1 MRTVYL
7 PNNNNNTHSI
17 TCESMSMH
25 KVHYS
30 LTQPY
35 LLAEH
40 YVYECMHNNLSLCL
54 WQYAC
59 VCVCVVYPMLGCI
72 VRCVAAIQCV
82 LSNTSNAIS
91 LYWWLSS
98 IYSHFGVFFSSSRLY
113 LYRNHKQRFIV
124 HVECFYLRRVPDC
137 VDSKIE
143 LQPIQNRFTLS
154 LIGITFNENVD
165 ITQSKSSMYDRTIRS
180 VWHPISS
187 CFCIHCTLFP
197 LPLLWYFCCIF
208 AAAALS
214 CCCRSMHTIRVS
226 AVLFGLVKHTDV
238 NIACLLI

>member
-1 MRTVYL
+1 MCSVPHAGLYR
-7 PNNNNNTHSI
+7 S
-17 TCESMSMH
+17 
-25 KVHYS
+25 
-30 LTQPY
+30 
-35 LLAEH
+35 
-40 YVYECMHNNLSLCL
+40 
-54 WQYAC
+54 
-59 VCVCVVYPMLGCI
+59 VCSCYPMRSVKYKQRHFVVLVAI
-72 VRCVAAIQCV
+72 IHIFSFRC
-82 LSNTSNAIS
+82 
-91 LYWWLSS
+91 
-98 IYSHFGVFFSSSRLY
+98 FFSSSRLY

-208 AAAALS
+208 AAAAAALS